1 MWTLLLQTR
10 TVRWSV
16 LPNVLRACYERR
28 SYQQDLAIELK
39 YSQSQ
44 TNSCLVIG
52 RLVPTISWKADQL
65 WKLAR
70 ARDSE
75 IALKSTVQDGTMR
88 LVPDYSKDFETL
100 EKMEWAFSK
109 GDVHFFKLVLDSR
122 PSLLLRIHAVC
133 MLADMKDEGAVPA
146 LCETLKE
153 DPSPLVRH
161 EAAFSLGQLEFKS
174 AVPALL
180 EAMANDESV
189 LVRHESAVALGSIG
203 DETARLGLIDRLRDP
218 DEDVRLSAEVALA
231 DLDFLNRLRARTSRP
246 LNAEYH
252 L

>member
-1 MWTLLLQTR
+1 
-10 TVRWSV
+10 V
-16 LPNVLRACYERR
+16 
-28 SYQQDLAIELK
+28 
-39 YSQSQ
+39 
-44 TNSCLVIG
+44 
-52 RLVPTISWKADQL
+52 
-65 WKLAR
+65 AR
-70 ARDSE
+70 GRDSE
-75 IALKSTVQDGTMR
+75 TTLKSVAQDPIAR
-88 LVPDYSKDFETL
+88 VRPDYSNDFETL
-100 EKMEWAFSK
+100 EKMEWAFSR
-109 GDVHFFKLVLDSR
+109 GDVDFFKVVLDGR

-133 MLADMKDEGAVPA
+133 MLADMKNEKAVPV
-146 LCETLKE
+146 LCETLNL

-203 DETARLGLIDRLRDP
+203 DETARSGLNDRLRDL

-231 DLDFLNRLRARTSRP
+231 DLDFLKRLRARTTRS

-252 L
+252 R